1 MSKSFYDSDCG
12 FAYICKKKEME
23 TKQIKGFEGLYEI
36 TEFGDVFAME
46 RTVISGMD
54 YKCIRNYPR
63 KEKSQ
68 RVDKYGYLRVTLCKK
83 GKVKVISVHRL
94 VAITFVEGNSD
105 LTVNHIDGNKLN
117 NHFSNLEFISSSEN
131 TKHAHRIGIVP
142 KPVQKVGTE
151 NIRSKLSES
160 EVKEIRKSDLSLRKL
175 AGIYKVHN
183 SVIQGIKNGTRYFNV
198 K

>member
-46 RTVISGMD
+46 RTVTSGMN

-63 KEKSQ
+63 KEKPQ
-68 RVDKYGYLRVTLCKK
+68 RFDRYGYKRVSLSKN
-83 GKVKVISVHRL
+83 GIVKTISVHRL
-94 VAITFVEGNSD
+94 VATTFIEGNSK

-117 NHFSNLEFISSSEN
+117 NHFSNLEWLSSREN
-131 TKHAHRIGIVP
+131 LQHAFRTGLK
-142 KPVQKVGTE
+142 KPPVSGVGT
-151 NIRSKLSES
+151 NNNQSKLNEKQ
-160 EVKEIRKSDLSLRKL
+160 VREIRKSDLSYRKL
-175 AGIYKVHN
+175 SEIYKVHH
-183 SVIQGIKNGTRYFNV
+183 SIIYGIKKGTRYFNV

>member
-1 MSKSFYDSDCG
+1 
-12 FAYICKKKEME
+12 ME
-23 TKQIKGFEGLYEI
+23 IRQIKGYENLYEI
-36 TEFGDVFAME
+36 TEEGKVFGMG
-46 RTVISGMD
+46 RTVMSGKNN
-54 YKCIRNYPR
+54 KCFRRYER

-151 NIRSKLSES
+151 NPRSKLNKKQ
-160 EVKEIRKSDLSLRKL
+160 VREIRKSDLSLRKL